1 MYELCTKNGILLDVI
16 VYSGDMTRE
25 LLYADEDLLTSESIP
40 LTLMQPY
47 LGKGYRLFVDN
58 YYTSPRLAQ
67 FLLKN
72 NVTLVDTVRASRHGF
87 PADLAAAAV
96 ERGETKFALSN
107 NGVAYCSQIQV
118 TSRQGQQKNNIVYL
132 LRLPCAYLVWPCL
145 EVNPHDKAYGSAD

>member
-1 MYELCTKNGILLDVI
+1 VYELCTKNGILLDVI

-25 LLYADEDLLTSESIP
+25 LLCADEDLLTSESIP

-58 YYTSPRLAQ
+58 FYTSPRLAQ

-118 TSRQGQQKNNIVYL
+118 TSRHSLTHSLTSRPSSMRVGDSRRPLRYL
-132 LRLPCAYLVWPCL
+132 SSPLCSIL
-145 EVNPHDKAYGSAD
+145 